1 MTKKQS
7 EKKFLNIRCKI
18 MVQISTRYKKQR
30 YHWVNLTNILKYDL
44 KATCKCNV
52 CKLIWRYTKIDS
64 LKITLITPPV
74 LTRLFLKHF
83 ISSPTIGFLATE
95 FWWLTRFI
103 LFISSLFKVDLHLA
117 YKKPINVNNNTAHK
131 SVNKLPSNN
140 DNNKTKYLIVRQNQ
154 HVANRLYITYMGNQ
168 PSTFLFFVW
177 KILDHHDFW
186 LFWGQVS
193 IFFGAM

>member
-1 MTKKQS
+1 M
-7 EKKFLNIRCKI
+7 KI
-18 MVQISTRYKKQR
+18 YKN
-30 YHWVNLTNILKYDL
+30 W
-44 KATCKCNV
+44 
-52 CKLIWRYTKIDS
+52 LIKNHINNT
-64 LKITLITPPV
+64 
-74 LTRLFLKHF
+74 
-83 ISSPTIGFLATE
+83 
-95 FWWLTRFI
+95 TRFNSFVFETFYIQSYYWISCYWII

-168 PSTFLFFVW
+168 ASTFLFFVW